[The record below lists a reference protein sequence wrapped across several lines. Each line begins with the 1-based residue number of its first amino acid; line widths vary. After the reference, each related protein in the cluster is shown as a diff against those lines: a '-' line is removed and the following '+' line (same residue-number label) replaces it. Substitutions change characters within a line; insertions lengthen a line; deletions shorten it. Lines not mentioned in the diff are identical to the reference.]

1 MTTAQA
7 VQKDAETRM
16 QGALDALGRE
26 FAGVRTG
33 RANAALLEHVR
44 VDYYDTPTPLSQIA
58 SVSVP
63 DARTLMIQPWDQS
76 VLTKIERAIQKSD
89 LGLTP
94 VNDGKVIRL
103 TIPPLNEERR
113 KQLAKSVGKLAE
125 EARVAIRNVRREAK
139 EKVKALLKDK
149 KISEDDERRSETELQ
164 KLTDRSIAEGRR
176 APEEEGAGDPGVL
189 TADSTGPAADAV
201 AADEAALLE
210 AIRQQPLPQHVAV
223 IMDGNG
229 RWAGLRGLP
238 RVAGHREGVRA
249 ARETVRDG
257 GPPRHRVPHA
267 LRVLLRELDP
277 AAGRGELPHAAP
289 RELGRRRSCRA
300 SSRTTSGCA
309 PSESSPRSTRACGGA
324 SSAPSARPSATRGS
338 RS

>member
-1 MTTAQA
+1 MNTAQA

-44 VDYYDTPTPLSQIA
+44 VDYYDTLTPLNQVA

-89 LGLTP
+89 LALTP

-113 KQLAKSVGKLAE
+113 KQLAKSVGKLSE

-139 EKVKALLKDK
+139 EKIKGLLKDK

-164 KLTDRSIAEGRR
+164 KLTDRSTQK
-176 APEEEGAGDPGVL
+176 V
-189 TADSTGPAADAV
+189 
-201 AADEAALLE
+201 DELLKKKE
-210 AIRQQPLPQHVAV
+210 QEIL
-223 IMDGNG
+223 
-229 RWAGLRGLP
+229 
-238 RVAGHREGVRA
+238 EF
-249 ARETVRDG
+249 
-257 GPPRHRVPHA
+257 
-267 LRVLLRELDP
+267 
-277 AAGRGELPHAAP
+277 
-289 RELGRRRSCRA
+289 
-300 SSRTTSGCA
+300 
-309 PSESSPRSTRACGGA
+309 
-324 SSAPSARPSATRGS
+324 
-338 RS
+338 

>member
-1 MTTAQA
+1 MNTAQA

-16 QGALDALGRE
+16 QGALDALSRE

-44 VDYYDTPTPLSQIA
+44 VDYYDTPTPLNQVA
-58 SVSVP
+58 SISVP

-76 VLTKIERAIQKSD
+76 AMKKIEQAIQKSD

-94 VNDGKVIRL
+94 ANDGKAIRL

-164 KLTDRSIAEGRR
+164 KLTDRCTQK
-176 APEEEGAGDPGVL
+176 V
-189 TADSTGPAADAV
+189 
-201 AADEAALLE
+201 DELQKKKEQEILE
-210 AIRQQPLPQHVAV
+210 F
-223 IMDGNG
+223 
-229 RWAGLRGLP
+229 
-238 RVAGHREGVRA
+238 
-249 ARETVRDG
+249 
-257 GPPRHRVPHA
+257 
-267 LRVLLRELDP
+267 
-277 AAGRGELPHAAP
+277 
-289 RELGRRRSCRA
+289 
-300 SSRTTSGCA
+300 
-309 PSESSPRSTRACGGA
+309 
-324 SSAPSARPSATRGS
+324 
-338 RS
+338 

>member
-1 MTTAQA
+1 MNTAQA

-44 VDYYDTPTPLSQIA
+44 VDYYDTPTPLNQVA

-76 VLTKIERAIQKSD
+76 VLKKIEQAIQKSD

-94 VNDGKVIRL
+94 ANDGKIIRL

-125 EARVAIRNVRREAK
+125 DARVAIRNVRREAK

-149 KISEDDERRSETELQ
+149 KISEDDERRSEAELQ
-164 KLTDRSIAEGRR
+164 KLTDRSTQK
-176 APEEEGAGDPGVL
+176 V
-189 TADSTGPAADAV
+189 
-201 AADEAALLE
+201 DELLKKKE
-210 AIRQQPLPQHVAV
+210 QEIL
-223 IMDGNG
+223 
-229 RWAGLRGLP
+229 
-238 RVAGHREGVRA
+238 EF
-249 ARETVRDG
+249 
-257 GPPRHRVPHA
+257 
-267 LRVLLRELDP
+267 
-277 AAGRGELPHAAP
+277 
-289 RELGRRRSCRA
+289 
-300 SSRTTSGCA
+300 
-309 PSESSPRSTRACGGA
+309 
-324 SSAPSARPSATRGS
+324 
-338 RS
+338 